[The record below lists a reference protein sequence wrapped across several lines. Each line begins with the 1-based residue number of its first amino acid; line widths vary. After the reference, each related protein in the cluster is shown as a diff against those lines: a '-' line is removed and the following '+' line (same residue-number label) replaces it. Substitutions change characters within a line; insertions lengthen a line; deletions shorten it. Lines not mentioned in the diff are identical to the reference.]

1 MLETKPLPLQER
13 HRLAVF
19 LKSNNERVRGE
30 SVIVET
36 IRAAV
41 SAMSNNVELSE
52 NSDEPRFNATTG
64 TSRDDENVE
73 YFHDAVLDSDFN
85 NE

>member
-13 HRLAVF
+13 RRLAVF

-30 SVIVET
+30 SVILET

-64 TSRDDENVE
+64 ASRDDENVE
-73 YFHDAVLDSDFN
+73 YFHDAVLDSDFK